1 MFQALATLVITTLPL
16 LPTTSRASVLSVYL
30 HTQLTPLLLF
40 LHLTHISP
48 SSIWFSCFSSSSPGP
63 RGLDGTCCFK
73 SSDYQQ
79 FCSSFPLLTALGEL
93 LLCLRQRLQSFL
105 HNGVKKKKGAYNERS
120 LCLPIRDRNEER
132 ESCDNIKSS
141 LLGKYF
147 ATKKSEAKSN
157 NGFLLG

>member
-105 HNGVKKKKGAYNERS
+105 HNGVKKKRVHIMKGVSVCRLET
-120 LCLPIRDRNEER
+120 E
-132 ESCDNIKSS
+132 
-141 LLGKYF
+141 
-147 ATKKSEAKSN
+147 TKKGSLVIISN
-157 NGFLLG
+157 HPF